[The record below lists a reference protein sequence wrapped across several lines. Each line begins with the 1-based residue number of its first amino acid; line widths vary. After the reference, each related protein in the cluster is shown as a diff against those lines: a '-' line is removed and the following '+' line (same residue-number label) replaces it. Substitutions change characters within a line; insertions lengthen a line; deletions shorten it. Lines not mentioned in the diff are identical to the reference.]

1 MTERRRMTT
10 LIRKHFDRLRKSQ
23 RKTIRDL
30 VLGLLR
36 SRQVGQA
43 AIARGMR
50 DLTTVRHRIKRIWR
64 FCKND
69 NIQCAKVFA
78 ALAQWI
84 CAQCS
89 ATLVVALD
97 WTDLGD
103 YKMLAAKV
111 AVCSRAVPIA
121 WTVVRKG
128 EFSAERKSQNT
139 VEERLIRELKGIL
152 DGRAWILVA
161 DRGFRRA
168 ALLRKLNRWDIR
180 YIIRAATN
188 TWVKTSRG
196 SGLLGEVRPCPQRA
210 LRYKK
215 VLYQKELQVETG
227 LVVTHREPAD
237 EPWYLVT
244 NVELR
249 PTEAE
254 RIYRQRMWI
263 EEAFRDCKSNF
274 GLSDLK
280 LSEAER
286 MERMMIVV
294 AVAMLLA
301 VLRGLQY
308 RQKHGGR
315 DPQLSTKKR
324 GVVLSIFRIGLE
336 LIHLQGLP
344 SGLDEVR
351 LPVLLT
357 AP

>member
-152 DGRAWILVA
+152 DGRAWSTGGGP
-161 DRGFRRA
+161 GF
-168 ALLRKLNRWDIR
+168 
-180 YIIRAATN
+180 
-188 TWVKTSRG
+188 
-196 SGLLGEVRPCPQRA
+196 
-210 LRYKK
+210 
-215 VLYQKELQVETG
+215 
-227 LVVTHREPAD
+227 PAGG
-237 EPWYLVT
+237 T
-244 NVELR
+244 
-249 PTEAE
+249 A
-254 RIYRQRMWI
+254 
-263 EEAFRDCKSNF
+263 
-274 GLSDLK
+274 
-280 LSEAER
+280 SEAESVGYTLHYPCCDQHLGQDEPR
-286 MERMMIVV
+286 ERASGRGAALSTAGAPLQEGALPEGASGGDRVGGDAPRAGRRAVV
-294 AVAMLLA
+294 SCDQCGAEA
-301 VLRGLQY
+301 
-308 RQKHGGR
+308 HGGR
-315 DPQLSTKKR
+315 THLSSADVDR
-324 GVVLSIFRIGLE
+324 GGL
-336 LIHLQGLP
+336 
-344 SGLDEVR
+344 SGL
-351 LPVLLT
+351 
-357 AP
+357 